1 MSAARLLLPDEPV
14 AVRLM
19 NTIWA
24 DRAGLHDAI
33 TTPTEAADW
42 LAATGLLEGSPHIAA
57 PDLATLRELRDAC
70 RAIAASVTDDR
81 RPIAAERSAAD
92 RDAAIDLV
100 NRTAAASPP
109 VPQLRDRG
117 GRLEIRTAAAGSPV
131 VTALARAAADAIE
144 VFAHDGEEHLRAC
157 YAPGCVLYFV
167 RQHPRRAWCSPG
179 CGNRARVARH
189 YDRHRAERG
198 DGAASGQ

>member
-1 MSAARLLLPDEPV
+1 MSAAPLLLPDEPV

-24 DRAGLHDAI
+24 DREGVHDAI
-33 TTPTEAADW
+33 TTPTEAAAW
-42 LAATGLLEGSPHIAA
+42 LTATGLLDGSLRVAA
-57 PDLATLRELRDAC
+57 PELVTLRELRDAC
-70 RAIAASVTDDR
+70 RTLAASVTEDR
-81 RPIAAERSAAD
+81 RPVAAGRSRAD
-92 RDAAIDLV
+92 REAAIDLL
-100 NRTAAASPP
+100 NRTALASPP

-117 GRLEIRTAAAGSPV
+117 GQLEIRTDAAGSRV
-131 VTALARAAADAIE
+131 ATALARAAADAIE
-144 VFAHDGEEHLRAC
+144 VLAHAREDLRAC

-167 RQHPRRAWCSPG
+167 RQHPRRAWCSPA

-198 DGAASGQ
+198 